1 MHFTVAD
8 EERSCIV
15 TTSVVPTHIIGS
27 ALGSPRICG
36 TKSQPWTVEA
46 PVGQKII
53 ISLFD
58 FSPSDSDQ
66 VQGQSKQS
74 CHNHGV
80 IMDKGS
86 KRNEPICGS
95 AEHRQKELFTSTG
108 NAVEIFLDPGDLQEN
123 TFDGKHFMLRAEGLC
138 K

>member
-1 MHFTVAD
+1 MRFTVAD

-15 TTSVVPTHIIGS
+15 TTSVVAIHIIGS

-46 PVGQKII
+46 PVGQKIS

-58 FSPSDSDQ
+58 FSPSDSDK

-74 CHNHGV
+74 CHSYGV

-95 AEHRQKELFTSTG
+95 AGHRLKELFTSTG
-108 NAVEIFLDPGDLQEN
+108 NAVEIFLDRGDQKEN
-123 TFDGKHFMLRAEGLC
+123 TFDAKHFMLRAEGVC
-138 K
+138 N